1 MILFD
6 PDLEPAPA
14 LTAISAKRAAAS
26 APGKSRKLPSS
37 RTLARFLA
45 EAQAAVRLKGEV
57 TVLLTT
63 DAAIRKL
70 NREFRHK
77 DKATDVLSFPAEG
90 IGAEEIAGDL
100 AISVPTALRQAVEL
114 DHALSTELKVLI
126 LHGLLHLAGYDH
138 ETDEGKMARRERLL
152 RERLGLPQGL
162 IERTAARKPAAVAG
176 KASVLKGHGFSRA
189 ERHSDMSVA
198 LATGGRSLAKK
209 VIRQGLKPKIHIG
222 KQAARLKSCPFKAA
236 VKARRP

>member
-1 MILFD
+1 MRVTGTARITAPSTMILFD
-6 PDLEPAPA
+6 PDLEPDPA
-14 LTAISAKRAAAS
+14 LVSISAKHTAAS
-26 APGKSRKLPSS
+26 GTPTPQKNLRLPSA

-90 IGAEEIAGDL
+90 IGSEEIAGDL

-114 DHALSTELKVLI
+114 GHPLSTELKVLI

-138 ETDEGKMARRERLL
+138 EADEGKMARRERLL
-152 RERLGLPQGL
+152 RQRLGLPQGL
-162 IERTAARKPAAVAG
+162 IERTTTPEKVSPAAG
-176 KASVLKGHGFSRA
+176 DR
-189 ERHSDMSVA
+189 R
-198 LATGGRSLAKK
+198 
-209 VIRQGLKPKIHIG
+209 
-222 KQAARLKSCPFKAA
+222 
-236 VKARRP
+236 RRP

>member
-6 PDLEPAPA
+6 PDLEPDPA
-14 LTAISAKRAAAS
+14 LVSISAKQTAAS
-26 APGKSRKLPSS
+26 GKPTPQKNLRLPSA

-90 IGAEEIAGDL
+90 IGSEEIAGDL
-100 AISVPTALRQAVEL
+100 AISVHTALRQAVEL
-114 DHALSTELKVLI
+114 GHSLSTELKVLI

-138 ETDEGKMARRERLL
+138 EADEGKMARRERLL
-152 RERLGLPQGL
+152 RQRLGLPQGL
-162 IERTAARKPAAVAG
+162 IERTNARVPQVSILRPGKPRTSAR
-176 KASVLKGHGFSRA
+176 SRV
-189 ERHSDMSVA
+189 R
-198 LATGGRSLAKK
+198 
-209 VIRQGLKPKIHIG
+209 
-222 KQAARLKSCPFKAA
+222 KS
-236 VKARRP
+236 